1 MRAGHVVLAITQGSS
16 HYSALFTTGTFRVY
30 GGTGFCGT
38 IRLVGI
44 AREVFGDALPVAER
58 YAAFLA
64 KAGVERGL
72 IGPREADRL
81 WERHLINCAV
91 VSAAIPENA
100 EVVDIGSGA
109 GLPGIVL
116 AIVRPDLRITL
127 LEPLLRRTTF
137 LNECVELLDL
147 RNVEVRRARAEDVTD
162 EFAVDVATARAVA
175 PLERLAR
182 WALPLLRPGGELLA
196 LKGERAAAE
205 LEEAEP
211 VLKRFGVRS
220 TELLQVGRGMVDPP
234 TTLVRVVAGREEVV
248 GRRQRAPRR
257 AKGSRKRSS

>member
-1 MRAGHVVLAITQGSS
+1 M
-16 HYSALFTTGTFRVY
+16 
-30 GGTGFCGT
+30 
-38 IRLVGI
+38 GI
-44 AREVFGDALPVAER
+44 ASEVFGDALPVAER
-58 YAAFLA
+58 YAAFLGT
-64 KAGVERGL
+64 AGVERGL
-72 IGPREADRL
+72 IGPREVDRL

-91 VSAAIPENA
+91 VSAAVPPDA
-100 EVVDIGSGA
+100 RVVDIGSGA

-137 LNECVELLDL
+137 LTECVEMLDL
-147 RNVEVRRARAEDVTD
+147 ENVEVLRARAEEV
-162 EFAVDVATARAVA
+162 AGRLSMDVATARAVA
-175 PLERLAR
+175 PLERLAK

-205 LEEAEP
+205 LDEAEP
-211 VLKRFGVRS
+211 VLKRHGVRG

-234 TTLVRVVAGREEVV
+234 TTLVRVIAGGGENV
-248 GRRQRAPRR
+248 GRRRRAPRR

>member
-1 MRAGHVVLAITQGSS
+1 M
-16 HYSALFTTGTFRVY
+16 GT
-30 GGTGFCGT
+30 
-38 IRLVGI
+38 
-44 AREVFGDALPVAER
+44 AREVFGDALPIAER

-91 VSAAIPENA
+91 VSSAVPEDA
-100 EVVDIGSGA
+100 QVVDIGSGA

-116 AIVRPDLRITL
+116 AIVRPDLRVTL

-137 LNECVELLDL
+137 LNECVELLEL
-147 RNVEVRRARAEDVTD
+147 RNVDVRRARAEDVVE

-175 PLERLAR
+175 PLERLAG

-205 LEEAEP
+205 LQEAEP
-211 VLKRFGVRS
+211 LLKGFGVRS
-220 TELLQVGRGMVDPP
+220 AELLQVGRGMVDPP
-234 TTLVRVVAGREEVV
+234 TTLVRVVAGRGEVV

>member
-1 MRAGHVVLAITQGSS
+1 MHDP
-16 HYSALFTTGTFRVY
+16 
-30 GGTGFCGT
+30 TGFCGT

-64 KAGVERGL
+64 EAGVERGL
-72 IGPREADRL
+72 IGPREVDRL

-91 VSAAIPENA
+91 VSEAIPQDA
-100 EVVDIGSGA
+100 DVVDIGSGA

-137 LNECVELLDL
+137 LTECVEMLDL
-147 RNVEVRRARAEDVTD
+147 RNVAVRRARAEDVTD
-162 EFAVDVATARAVA
+162 EFSVDVATARAVA
-175 PLERLAR
+175 PLERLAK
-182 WALPLLRPGGELLA
+182 WALPLLRPDGELLA

-205 LEEAEP
+205 LDDAAP

-234 TTLVRVVAGREEVV
+234 TTLVRVVAGP
-248 GRRQRAPRR
+248 RRGCRATTARPRR

>member
-1 MRAGHVVLAITQGSS
+1 M
-16 HYSALFTTGTFRVY
+16 
-30 GGTGFCGT
+30 
-38 IRLVGI
+38 GI

-64 KAGVERGL
+64 EAGVERGL
-72 IGPREADRL
+72 IGPREVDRL

-91 VSAAIPENA
+91 VSEVIQADAQ
-100 EVVDIGSGA
+100 VVDIGSGA

-116 AIVRPDLRITL
+116 AIVRPDLRVTL

-137 LNECVELLDL
+137 LNECVEMLDL
-147 RNVEVRRARAEDVTD
+147 PNVVVCRARAEDVAE
-162 EFAVDVATARAVA
+162 EFSVDVATARAVA
-175 PLERLAR
+175 PLERLAA

-205 LEEAEP
+205 LDEAAP
-211 VLKRFGVRS
+211 VLERFEVRT
-220 TELLQVGRGMVDPP
+220 TELLQVGQGMVDPP
-234 TTLVRVVAGREEVV
+234 TTLVRVVAGRGGVV

>member
-1 MRAGHVVLAITQGSS
+1 MVLAITQGSCHS
-16 HYSALFTTGTFRVY
+16 GVLLFTGTFRVH
-30 GGTGFCGT
+30 GPTGFCGT
-38 IRLVGI
+38 IRLVGT
-44 AREVFGDALPVAER
+44 AREVFGDALPIAER

-64 KAGVERGL
+64 KDGVERGL

-91 VSAAIPENA
+91 VSSAIPQDA
-100 EVVDIGSGA
+100 QVVDIGSGA
-109 GLPGIVL
+109 GLPGVVL

-137 LNECVELLDL
+137 LTECVELLGL
-147 RNVEVRRARAEDVTD
+147 ENVEVRRARAEDVTE

-196 LKGERAAAE
+196 LKGERAAGE
-205 LEEAEP
+205 LEEAGP